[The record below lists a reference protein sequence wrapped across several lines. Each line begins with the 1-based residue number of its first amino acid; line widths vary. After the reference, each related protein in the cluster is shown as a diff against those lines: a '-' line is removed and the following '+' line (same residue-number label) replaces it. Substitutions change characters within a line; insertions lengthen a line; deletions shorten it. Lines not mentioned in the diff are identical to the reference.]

1 MMANKRRES
10 EQRKP
15 PNRKITDQLNVRVPR
30 ELFRRVNIAAAG
42 ADKKLAAF
50 VIEALDERTKDHK
63 GDVQKI
69 AEREKVS
76 KKWQ

>member
-1 MMANKRRES
+1 MANKPGKPKKRN
-10 EQRKP
+10 P
-15 PNRKITDQLNVRVPR
+15 PNRTLTDQLNVRVPR
-30 ELFRRVNIAAAG
+30 ELFRRVNMAAAG

-69 AEREKVS
+69 TEREKVP